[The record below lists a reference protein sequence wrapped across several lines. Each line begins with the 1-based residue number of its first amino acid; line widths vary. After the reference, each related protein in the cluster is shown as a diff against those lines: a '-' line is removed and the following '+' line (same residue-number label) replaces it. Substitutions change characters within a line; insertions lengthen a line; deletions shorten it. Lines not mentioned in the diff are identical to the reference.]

1 MITIHIKDVEYYD
14 DASQTFVYLDGG
26 TFRFEHSL
34 EAIFKWEAQ
43 WKVPFLNAKH
53 TPEQLRSYLKIMCL
67 DEGLSDL
74 HLVDYVVE
82 DLNAYMNDKRTAT
95 TFQNEDKN
103 SPPSRKV
110 LTAEVIYSYMINA
123 NIPFEAARWHID
135 RLMTLLQV
143 IAIQQEKP
151 KMKTRSEILAENK
164 ALNAQ
169 RLKEYNTKG

>member
-1 MITIHIKDVEYYD
+1 MITIHIKDLQYFD
-14 DASQTFVYLDGG
+14 DATNSFVDIYGG

-34 EAIFKWEAQ
+34 EAIFKWEAE

-82 DLNAYMNDKRTAT
+82 DLNAYMNNKRTAT
-95 TFQNEDKN
+95 TFQNGDNN
-103 SPPSRKV
+103 SPPSTKV

-123 NIPFEAARWHID
+123 NVPFEAARWHID

-143 IAIQQEKP
+143 IALQQEKP
-151 KMKTRSEILAENK
+151 KMKSKEQVLAENRE
-164 ALNAQ
+164 LNAQ
-169 RLKEYNTKG
+169 RLRENNTKG